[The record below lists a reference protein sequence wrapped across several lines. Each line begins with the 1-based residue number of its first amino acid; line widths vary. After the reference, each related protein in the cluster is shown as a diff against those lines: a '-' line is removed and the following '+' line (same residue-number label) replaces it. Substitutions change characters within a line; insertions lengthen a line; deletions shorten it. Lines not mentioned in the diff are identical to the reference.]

1 MYSIGSFGVMIADS
15 IRTNAYA
22 AALRA
27 AIKPGATVVD
37 IGAGTGVLSLLA
49 CRYGAARV
57 YAIEPNP
64 AVTLTAES
72 ARLNGFADRVV
83 VVADLS
89 TNFMPDS
96 PVDVVVSDLHG
107 VLPFWEHSIETL
119 ADARDRFLRPGGML
133 IPDSDSLYATVV
145 SAPEKYLDFTAPW
158 ENVEYGVDLSA
169 GREMAL
175 NNWAKYRFGVDQLLA
190 DPVLLVTLDYRTVTA
205 ADARFSAEVEM
216 LVDRPETGHGFG
228 LWFDS
233 ELADGVG
240 FSNAPGHP
248 DVLYG
253 RAFFPWL
260 RPVGL
265 RKGWRVQARFEAWP
279 MEANYLWRW
288 ITTVRDDAGAIVG
301 EFDQSTFRGSPLDA
315 THLARGAG
323 TFTPRRGSE
332 VEMDAF
338 VLSQIDGSAS
348 MRDIGASLHREFP
361 AAFRDEA
368 AAFDY
373 VVRCCR
379 RYP

>member
-1 MYSIGSFGVMIADS
+1 MMIADS
-15 IRTNAYA
+15 IRTSAYA

-37 IGAGTGVLSLLA
+37 IGAGTGVLTLLA
-49 CRYGAARV
+49 CQYGAARV

-64 AVTLTAES
+64 AVALAAES

-89 TNFMPDS
+89 TNFTPDS

-107 VLPFWEHSIETL
+107 VLPLWEHHIETV
-119 ADARDRFLRPGGML
+119 ADARDRLLKPGGAL
-133 IPDSDSLYATVV
+133 IPQSDSLFATVV
-145 SAPEKYLDFTAPW
+145 SAPEKYSDFTAPW
-158 ENVEYGVDLSA
+158 ENAEYGVDLSA
-169 GREMAL
+169 GREMSL

-190 DPVLLVTLDYRTVTA
+190 EPVLLATLDYRTVTP
-205 ADARFSAEVEM
+205 ADARFSTEVEF
-216 LVDRPETGHGFG
+216 LIDRSETGHGLG
-228 LWFDS
+228 LWFNA
-233 ELADGVG
+233 ELADGIG
-240 FSNAPGHP
+240 FSNAPGDP

-265 RKGWRVQARFEAWP
+265 GKGWRVQARFEAWP
-279 MEANYLWRW
+279 LETNYVWRW
-288 ITTVRDDAGAIVG
+288 ITTVRDDAGVIVDQ
-301 EFDQSTFRGSPLDA
+301 FDQSTFRGSPLDA

-323 TFTPRRGSE
+323 TFTPRRGPE

-338 VLSQIDGSAS
+338 ILSQISGSANV
-348 MRDIGASLHREFP
+348 RDIGAVLHREFST
-361 AAFRDEA
+361 AFPDEA